1 MKKIFIVLILILFT
15 ACNNDELKLE
25 ANKVNLND
33 LVIEDKI
40 INNFLVTDTSV
51 IYDSGLTTFKA
62 TLKNNGGVTKINK
75 VNITFKTKNNS
86 TITTLVGY
94 INKELKQS
102 EKTDILVTS
111 DIDLTNAYSIEY
123 NFEQVKK

>member
-62 TLKNNGGVTKINK
+62 TLKNNGEVTKINK
-75 VNITFKTKNNS
+75 VNITFKTKNNL

-123 NFEQVKK
+123 NFE

>member
-62 TLKNNGGVTKINK
+62 TLKNNGEVTKINK

-123 NFEQVKK
+123 NFE